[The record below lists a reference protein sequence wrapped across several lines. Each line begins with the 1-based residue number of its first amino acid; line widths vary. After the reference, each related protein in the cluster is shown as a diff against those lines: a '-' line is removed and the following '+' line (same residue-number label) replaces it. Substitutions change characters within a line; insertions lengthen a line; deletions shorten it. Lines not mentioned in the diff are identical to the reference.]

1 MKFEKKQVF
10 YLVLTFILCYG
21 ILANWRNGT
30 AIVTTIY
37 KTSLPF
43 FYGAAGAYIVNIVM
57 SAYEKVYVYIFKDWS
72 HVLKVKRGIC
82 LLLAYLTFFILI
94 TWIISIVIP

>member
-1 MKFEKKQVF
+1 MERLSSRLFTKQAF
-10 YLVLTFILCYG
+10 L
-21 ILANWRNGT
+21 
-30 AIVTTIY
+30 
-37 KTSLPF
+37 F

-82 LLLAYLTFFILI
+82 LLLAYLTFFYFNYLDYFHCH
-94 TWIISIVIP
+94 SRLNYKY